1 MRGLISHGLVI
12 SSTQMM
18 FLEAESFYICLFLL
32 PACVRWMQMSWD
44 ELVWMTWKT
53 LGDLNWQQLF
63 CEELC
68 RWKWVWKQHVFP
80 PMIAT
85 LVVGSWLKHWNL
97 SCNSSWQIWQL
108 FSGLLQVTT
117 FELLV
122 FHVVW
127 KWENLLNSFIGCSLT
142 FTEPGSASDLP
153 LLFALRILT
162 FRLVIQ
168 LTKY

>member
-1 MRGLISHGLVI
+1 
-12 SSTQMM
+12 M

-32 PACVRWMQMSWD
+32 PACVRWMQMNWD

-53 LGDLNWQQLF
+53 WGDLNWRQLF

-68 RWKWVWKQHVFP
+68 RWKWIWKQHVFP

-108 FSGLLQVTT
+108 FSGLLQVD
-117 FELLV
+117 LSGPDGMDPR
-122 FHVVW
+122 
-127 KWENLLNSFIGCSLT
+127 LNSKPYHESLSPNRSVTMLPKVWIKPDDHCNDSFMCSLFIFQMKFLYQNHGKWSWCDHT
-142 FTEPGSASDLP
+142 
-153 LLFALRILT
+153 AL
-162 FRLVIQ
+162 
-168 LTKY
+168 